1 VVPAVA
7 EQIARQFLPKKH
19 SVVVQ
24 VDLRFL
30 PSLPSIYSANGAKL
44 VMQKQLR
51 ERIIQGLI
59 DRLFSL
65 IHGVGRTC
73 GDPNPTPHRLFV
85 LASKFL
91 VFYASRRIGHKRVDR
106 ASA

>member
-1 VVPAVA
+1 MPAA
-7 EQIARQFLPKKH
+7 AGQIARQFLPKKH
-19 SVVVQ
+19 LVVVQ
-24 VDLRFL
+24 LDLRFL
-30 PSLPSIYSANGAKL
+30 PSLPSIYFANGAKL

-59 DRLFSL
+59 DRLFRL

-85 LASKFL
+85 MASEFL
-91 VFYASRRIGHKRVDR
+91 VFYASRRIGHERVDR
-106 ASA
+106 TSA